1 MDKKV
6 KITGAL
12 DYKKLHAMSV
22 EERNSFIKKDVE
34 KIMENHIV
42 AHENDKEPHYYNK
55 DDWYTIKAEYTV
67 VDSYY
72 NNHGTVTAS
81 FSYNYKAGAKIKK
94 VEYQSV

>member
-12 DYKKLHAMSV
+12 NQKKLNDMSV

-34 KIMENHIV
+34 QIMENHIA
-42 AHENDKEPHYYNK
+42 AHEKDEEPHYYNK
-55 DDWYTIKAEYTV
+55 EDWYSIKVEYTI

-72 NNHGTVTAS
+72 NHQGTIKAS
-81 FSYNYKAGAKIKK
+81 LSYSYNDGAKIKK
-94 VEYQSV
+94 VEQKSI